1 MSLSDQSQQW
11 YPTSVQVTVLQA
23 RSLRIKGKNGTND
36 SYAIMQVAKDKFA
49 TSVAEKSVA
58 PVWKEE
64 ATFELPLFHNGNTEK
79 CTLHVHVM
87 HRALVGSD
95 KLLGHAVINL
105 LELSEVKSRNKT
117 EWHKLLDKAG
127 KPDKDRG
134 EVLVDIQFMKNN
146 LTASMFDLS
155 ATDKPRSRLGKFK
168 DKVRGKKKEGLSDS
182 ASAVVPSFTQVLTDS
197 EGEGEGEGGA
207 DKEEKKKKNKLKSL
221 FSPKSNLQRH
231 GLSQS
236 MSVLGPLP
244 EKDSSLSGSPSSGL
258 NEDSSEG
265 KNKFKFLTHKRTGSS
280 DSKAS
285 QGSLSLGRSKIHAP
299 LAEQSNLCINGS
311 HLYTEHP
318 HPRSART
325 GSTFSLA
332 SSGHGSMED
341 LRRAQG
347 RKSSSTSMDSLT
359 ALKQPSPWAEGE
371 SSRAE
376 EEEEEEEE
384 RVKMDEMKRKEEQER
399 KTLEEER
406 MRKEEQEKR
415 RIGKEVERL
424 RFEEEE
430 KTRKEEQENRKR
442 MEEEKIR
449 VEEES
454 RMMEEKKRRLKEEGE
469 ERVKKKEQEM
479 MRLQEEQ
486 KRWEEEE
493 RMRQEEHERMKR
505 EDRLRKEDERKM
517 REEEES
523 LKREKEERIKEE
535 EERIRREQEEDMQRR
550 EERQRE
556 IREEEERLRMEDEM
570 REEEVR
576 VKREQDRLREE
587 ERRVREEEERVRKA
601 EEEDRLRAEERRVR
615 EEEERVRKAEEED
628 RLRAEERRVREE
640 EERVRKAEEEDRLR
654 AEERRV
660 REEEER
666 VRKAEEEDRLRAE
679 MGIKRTEEEERIKR
693 EEEDRLRMEEEERKI
708 RKEEE
713 RIRRLERE
721 MLRKDEEQRKI
732 REEEERIRRSEEEIL
747 RKDEEERKIREGEER
762 IRRLEEE
769 RLRKEEAETMR
780 LEEKRGNE
788 QERSDKAQK
797 ERFRVEEENM
807 KTEELRQEEKRRNA
821 QMEEE
826 QRREEA
832 RAPLEEV
839 EKQMEQYSEAKVT
852 VCNNPFEE
860 VSPISSFDDSSSNN
874 LFEENPMTTTGPI
887 SCRINKVSAVK
898 PRPSSWGNPSKP
910 AISSNLFLSSS
921 SPELESSMDS
931 PRGTRENRDA
941 IDPSTNL
948 MEKKDP
954 PPVAPINQPWARKD
968 NWSSKSHSATP
979 TLAKTKPTKPPPP
992 LRCQS
997 STALVGSGDDQG
1009 SVSGKD
1015 HSSVRQDKGP
1025 APLPPDNQRW
1035 AHKDN
1040 WPSKSPGSATPTL
1053 TQKTPTKPQPPP
1065 RRHSA
1070 TSLVGSEHDLHL
1082 NESVSQDDSGVRRGK
1097 RPAPLP
1103 PDRPNQAPS
1112 QIQRDQSMTSVNQGH
1127 KDRVGASMF
1136 KVSQRVVQM
1145 IKPLRSSSTATTE
1158 HISGG
1163 QYSTHHG
1170 NQAEEPMPSATGGL
1184 VVAKHNKGPAPSRP
1198 QHLPGKTMPT
1208 VDVLDEQSNTE
1219 EHDSSVEFG
1228 PNNPFAEDCRME
1240 KSSGCGVEQSLTGER
1255 QGSPDSHNQQ
1265 SCTSTDADL
1274 GPFQKRVVG
1283 DTTEL
1288 PTPDVLPAEDVSCP
1302 TKSTSAKRA
1311 RAPLPPV
1318 KITSTFREEGAGKQS
1333 SGKLQSPGAPTSS
1346 KLSSGNWVK
1355 KQNGGVG
1362 VALPCVTLAQPPCF
1376 PSPAPSSIPHPE
1388 PLKGSGGR
1396 RDCPPQTTSSVPG
1409 QKTLLHAGALPSI
1422 TEQYS
1427 GEEAGGRGD
1436 RSASSTRRPHPV
1448 KPLSSLE
1455 NQPASNIH
1463 EGQAGKST
1471 GILGGLQE
1479 KIKVK
1484 DTGVKGPYSQLTQE
1498 ELISLVVKQQAQLS
1512 KRDDKIKE
1520 LEQYID
1526 NLLVRIIEEQPS
1538 ILMTMNSLK

>member
-1 MSLSDQSQQW
+1 MCQQS
-11 YPTSVQVTVLQA
+11 SA
-23 RSLRIKGKNGTND
+23 R
-36 SYAIMQVAKDKFA
+36 
-49 TSVAEKSVA
+49 
-58 PVWKEE
+58 
-64 ATFELPLFHNGNTEK
+64 
-79 CTLHVHVM
+79 
-87 HRALVGSD
+87 
-95 KLLGHAVINL
+95 
-105 LELSEVKSRNKT
+105 
-117 EWHKLLDKAG
+117 WHKLLDKAG

-244 EKDSSLSGSPSSGL
+244 EKDSSLSGSPSGL

-359 ALKQPSPWAEGE
+359 APKQPSPWAEGE

-376 EEEEEEEE
+376 EDEEEEEEE

-399 KTLEEER
+399 KKLEEER

-454 RMMEEKKRRLKEEGE
+454 RMMEERKRRLKEEGE

-479 MRLQEEQ
+479 MGLQEE
-486 KRWEEEE
+486 KEE
-493 RMRQEEHERMKR
+493 RMRREEHERRKR
-505 EDRLRKEDERKM
+505 EDRLRKEEDERKM
-517 REEEES
+517 REE
-523 LKREKEERIKEE
+523 EERIKEE
-535 EERIRREQEEDMQRR
+535 EERIRREQEEEMQRR
-550 EERQRE
+550 EERQRKM
-556 IREEEERLRMEDEM
+556 REEEERLRMEEEM

-576 VKREQDRLREE
+576 VKREQDRLRE
-587 ERRVREEEERVRKA
+587 
-601 EEEDRLRAEERRVR
+601 
-615 EEEERVRKAEEED
+615 
-628 RLRAEERRVREE
+628 
-640 EERVRKAEEEDRLR
+640 
-654 AEERRV
+654 EERRV

-693 EEEDRLRMEEEERKI
+693 EEEDRLRKEEEESKI
-708 RKEEE
+708 RKQEE
-713 RIRRLERE
+713 RIRRLEEE
-721 MLRKDEEQRKI
+721 MLRKDEEERKI
-732 REEEERIRRSEEEIL
+732 REEEERIRRLEEKMLRKEEEERTIREEEERIRRFEEEML
-747 RKDEEERKIREGEER
+747 RKDEEERKIREEEERIRRLEEERLRKEEEERKIGEEEERIRRLEEERLRKDEERKIREEEER

-780 LEEKRGNE
+780 LEEERGNE
-788 QERSDKAQK
+788 QERSDKEQK

-807 KTEELRQEEKRRNA
+807 KTGELRQEEKRRNA
-821 QMEEE
+821 QMEEA

-839 EKQMEQYSEAKVT
+839 EKQMEQYSEATVT

-860 VSPISSFDDSSSNN
+860 VSPTSSFDDSSSNN

-910 AISSNLFLSSS
+910 AISSNPFLSSS

-931 PRGTRENRDA
+931 PRGARENRDP

-954 PPVAPINQPWARKD
+954 APVAPINQPWARKD
-968 NWSSKSHSATP
+968 NWSSKSHCATP

-997 STALVGSGDDQG
+997 STALVGSGDNQG

-1035 AHKDN
+1035 AHEDN
-1040 WPSKSPGSATPTL
+1040 WPSKSNPGSATPTL

-1065 RRHSA
+1065 RRRSA

-1082 NESVSQDDSGVRRGK
+1082 NESVSQDDSGVRRDK

-1112 QIQRDQSMTSVNQGH
+1112 QTQRDQNMTSVNQGH
-1127 KDRVGASMF
+1127 KDRVGASMS
-1136 KVSQRVVQM
+1136 KVSQGVVQM
-1145 IKPLRSSSTATTE
+1145 ITPLRSSSTATTE

-1163 QYSTHHG
+1163 QSSTHHG

-1208 VDVLDEQSNTE
+1208 VDVLDEQSITE

-1240 KSSGCGVEQSLTGER
+1240 KSSGCGVENSLTGER

-1302 TKSTSAKRA
+1302 TKSTSAKQA

-1471 GILGGLQE
+1471 GVLGGLQE

-1484 DTGVKGPYSQLTQE
+1484 DTEVKGPYSQLTQE
-1498 ELISLVVKQQAQLS
+1498 ELISLVLKQQEQLS

>member
-36 SYAIMQVAKDKFA
+36 AYAIMQVAKDKFA

-134 EVLVDIQFMKNN
+134 EVLVDVQFMKNN

-207 DKEEKKKKNKLKSL
+207 DKEDKKKKNKLKSL

-244 EKDSSLSGSPSSGL
+244 EKDSSLSGSPSGL

-376 EEEEEEEE
+376 EDEEEE
-384 RVKMDEMKRKEEQER
+384 RVKMDEMKRKDDQER
-399 KTLEEER
+399 KKLEEER
-406 MRKEEQEKR
+406 MRKEEKEKR

-442 MEEEKIR
+442 MEEEEKIR

-454 RMMEEKKRRLKEEGE
+454 RMLEERKRRLKEEGE

-479 MRLQEEQ
+479 IRLQEEQ
-486 KRWEEEE
+486 ERWEEEE
-493 RMRQEEHERMKR
+493 R
-505 EDRLRKEDERKM
+505 
-517 REEEES
+517 
-523 LKREKEERIKEE
+523 
-535 EERIRREQEEDMQRR
+535 
-550 EERQRE
+550 
-556 IREEEERLRMEDEM
+556 
-570 REEEVR
+570 
-576 VKREQDRLREE
+576 
-587 ERRVREEEERVRKA
+587 
-601 EEEDRLRAEERRVR
+601 
-615 EEEERVRKAEEED
+615 
-628 RLRAEERRVREE
+628 
-640 EERVRKAEEEDRLR
+640 
-654 AEERRV
+654 
-660 REEEER
+660 
-666 VRKAEEEDRLRAE
+666 
-679 MGIKRTEEEERIKR
+679 
-693 EEEDRLRMEEEERKI
+693 I

-713 RIRRLERE
+713 E
-721 MLRKDEEQRKI
+721 RKI
-732 REEEERIRRSEEEIL
+732 REEEERIRKFEEEM
-747 RKDEEERKIREGEER
+747 
-762 IRRLEEE
+762 
-769 RLRKEEAETMR
+769 LRKEEAETMR
-780 LEEKRGNE
+780 LEEERGNE
-788 QERSDKAQK
+788 QERSDKEQK
-797 ERFRVEEENM
+797 ERFRVEEENI

-860 VSPISSFDDSSSNN
+860 VSPTSSFDDSSSNN

-910 AISSNLFLSSS
+910 AISSNPFLSSS

-931 PRGTRENRDA
+931 PRGARENRDA
-941 IDPSTNL
+941 IDPSANL

-954 PPVAPINQPWARKD
+954 APVAPINQPWARKD
-968 NWSSKSHSATP
+968 NWSSKSHCATP

-1015 HSSVRQDKGP
+1015 HSSVRQEKGP

-1040 WPSKSPGSATPTL
+1040 WPSKSNPGSATPTL

-1082 NESVSQDDSGVRRGK
+1082 NESVSQDDSGVRRDK

-1112 QIQRDQSMTSVNQGH
+1112 QIQRDQSMASVNRGH
-1127 KDRVGASMF
+1127 KDRVDASMS

-1145 IKPLRSSSTATTE
+1145 ITPLRSSSTAPTE

-1163 QYSTHHG
+1163 QSSTHHG
-1170 NQAEEPMPSATGGL
+1170 NQAEEPLPSATGGL

-1198 QHLPGKTMPT
+1198 QHLPGKTMPTPT

-1288 PTPDVLPAEDVSCP
+1288 PTPDALPAEDVSCP

-1318 KITSTFREEGAGKQS
+1318 KTTSTFREEGAGKQS

-1422 TEQYS
+1422 TEQNS

-1498 ELISLVVKQQAQLS
+1498 ELISLVLKQQEQLS

>member
-1 MSLSDQSQQW
+1 
-11 YPTSVQVTVLQA
+11 
-23 RSLRIKGKNGTND
+23 
-36 SYAIMQVAKDKFA
+36 
-49 TSVAEKSVA
+49 
-58 PVWKEE
+58 
-64 ATFELPLFHNGNTEK
+64 
-79 CTLHVHVM
+79 
-87 HRALVGSD
+87 
-95 KLLGHAVINL
+95 
-105 LELSEVKSRNKT
+105 
-117 EWHKLLDKAG
+117 
-127 KPDKDRG
+127 
-134 EVLVDIQFMKNN
+134 
-146 LTASMFDLS
+146 
-155 ATDKPRSRLGKFK
+155 
-168 DKVRGKKKEGLSDS
+168 
-182 ASAVVPSFTQVLTDS
+182 
-197 EGEGEGEGGA
+197 
-207 DKEEKKKKNKLKSL
+207 
-221 FSPKSNLQRH
+221 
-231 GLSQS
+231 
-236 MSVLGPLP
+236 
-244 EKDSSLSGSPSSGL
+244 
-258 NEDSSEG
+258 
-265 KNKFKFLTHKRTGSS
+265 
-280 DSKAS
+280 
-285 QGSLSLGRSKIHAP
+285 
-299 LAEQSNLCINGS
+299 
-311 HLYTEHP
+311 
-318 HPRSART
+318 
-325 GSTFSLA
+325 
-332 SSGHGSMED
+332 
-341 LRRAQG
+341 
-347 RKSSSTSMDSLT
+347 
-359 ALKQPSPWAEGE
+359 
-371 SSRAE
+371 
-376 EEEEEEEE
+376 
-384 RVKMDEMKRKEEQER
+384 
-399 KTLEEER
+399 
-406 MRKEEQEKR
+406 
-415 RIGKEVERL
+415 
-424 RFEEEE
+424 
-430 KTRKEEQENRKR
+430 
-442 MEEEKIR
+442 
-449 VEEES
+449 
-454 RMMEEKKRRLKEEGE
+454 
-469 ERVKKKEQEM
+469 
-479 MRLQEEQ
+479 
-486 KRWEEEE
+486 
-493 RMRQEEHERMKR
+493 
-505 EDRLRKEDERKM
+505 
-517 REEEES
+517 
-523 LKREKEERIKEE
+523 
-535 EERIRREQEEDMQRR
+535 
-550 EERQRE
+550 
-556 IREEEERLRMEDEM
+556 
-570 REEEVR
+570 
-576 VKREQDRLREE
+576 
-587 ERRVREEEERVRKA
+587 
-601 EEEDRLRAEERRVR
+601 
-615 EEEERVRKAEEED
+615 
-628 RLRAEERRVREE
+628 
-640 EERVRKAEEEDRLR
+640 
-654 AEERRV
+654 
-660 REEEER
+660 
-666 VRKAEEEDRLRAE
+666 
-679 MGIKRTEEEERIKR
+679 
-693 EEEDRLRMEEEERKI
+693 
-708 RKEEE
+708 
-713 RIRRLERE
+713 
-721 MLRKDEEQRKI
+721 
-732 REEEERIRRSEEEIL
+732 
-747 RKDEEERKIREGEER
+747 
-762 IRRLEEE
+762 
-769 RLRKEEAETMR
+769 
-780 LEEKRGNE
+780 
-788 QERSDKAQK
+788 
-797 ERFRVEEENM
+797 M

-839 EKQMEQYSEAKVT
+839 EKQMEQYSESKVT

-860 VSPISSFDDSSSNN
+860 VSPTSSFDDSSSNN

-910 AISSNLFLSSS
+910 AISSNPFLSSS

-931 PRGTRENRDA
+931 PRGARENRDA

-954 PPVAPINQPWARKD
+954 APVAAINQPWARKD
-968 NWSSKSHSATP
+968 NWSSKSHCATP

-1040 WPSKSPGSATPTL
+1040 WPSKSNPGSATPTL
-1053 TQKTPTKPQPPP
+1053 TQKPPTKPQPPP

-1082 NESVSQDDSGVRRGK
+1082 NESVSQDDSGVRRDK

-1112 QIQRDQSMTSVNQGH
+1112 QTQIMTSVNQGH
-1127 KDRVGASMF
+1127 KDRVGASMS

-1145 IKPLRSSSTATTE
+1145 ITPLRSSSTATTE

-1163 QYSTHHG
+1163 QSSTHHG

-1184 VVAKHNKGPAPSRP
+1184 VVVKHNKGPAPSRP

-1255 QGSPDSHNQQ
+1255 QGSPHSHNQQ

-1498 ELISLVVKQQAQLS
+1498 ELISLVLKQQEQLS
-1512 KRDDKIKE
+1512 KRDNKIKE

>member
-11 YPTSVQVTVLQA
+11 HPTSVQVTVLQA

-36 SYAIMQVAKDKFA
+36 AYAIMQVAKDKFA

-244 EKDSSLSGSPSSGL
+244 EKDSSLSGSPSGL

-359 ALKQPSPWAEGE
+359 ALKQPSPCAEGE

-376 EEEEEEEE
+376 EDEEEEEE

-399 KTLEEER
+399 KKLEEER
-406 MRKEEQEKR
+406 MGKEEQEKR

-454 RMMEEKKRRLKEEGE
+454 RMMEERKRRLKEEGE

-479 MRLQEEQ
+479 IRLQE
-486 KRWEEEE
+486 EEEE
-493 RMRQEEHERMKR
+493 RMRREEHERMKR

-517 REEEES
+517 REEEER

-535 EERIRREQEEDMQRR
+535 EERIRREQEEEMQRR
-550 EERQRE
+550 EERLRKM
-556 IREEEERLRMEDEM
+556 REEEERLRMEEEM

-576 VKREQDRLREE
+576 VKREQDRLR
-587 ERRVREEEERVRKA
+587 
-601 EEEDRLRAEERRVR
+601 D
-615 EEEERVRKAEEED
+615 
-628 RLRAEERRVREE
+628 
-640 EERVRKAEEEDRLR
+640 
-654 AEERRV
+654 EERRV

-693 EEEDRLRMEEEERKI
+693 EEEDRLRKEEEESKI
-708 RKEEE
+708 RKQEE
-713 RIRRLERE
+713 RIRILEEE

-732 REEEERIRRSEEEIL
+732 GEEEERIRRLEEEMLRKDEERKIGEEEERIRRLEEERL
-747 RKDEEERKIREGEER
+747 RKDEEERKIREEEERIRRLEEERLRKDEEERKIREEEERIRRLEEERLRKDEEERKIREEEER

-780 LEEKRGNE
+780 LEEERGNE
-788 QERSDKAQK
+788 QERSDKEQK

-807 KTEELRQEEKRRNA
+807 KTGELRQEEKRRNA
-821 QMEEE
+821 QMQEA

-860 VSPISSFDDSSSNN
+860 VSPTSSFDDSSSNN

-910 AISSNLFLSSS
+910 AISSNPFLSSS

-931 PRGTRENRDA
+931 PRGAKENRDA

-954 PPVAPINQPWARKD
+954 APVAPINQPWARKD
-968 NWSSKSHSATP
+968 NWSSKSHCATP

-1040 WPSKSPGSATPTL
+1040 WPGKSNPGSATPTL

-1082 NESVSQDDSGVRRGK
+1082 NESVSQDDSGVRRDK

-1112 QIQRDQSMTSVNQGH
+1112 QTQRDQSMTSVNQGH
-1127 KDRVGASMF
+1127 KDRVGASMS

-1145 IKPLRSSSTATTE
+1145 ITPLRSSSTATTE

-1163 QYSTHHG
+1163 QSSTHHG
-1170 NQAEEPMPSATGGL
+1170 NQAEEPMPSATRGL

-1409 QKTLLHAGALPSI
+1409 QKTLLHAEALPSI

-1484 DTGVKGPYSQLTQE
+1484 DTEVKGPYSQLTQE
-1498 ELISLVVKQQAQLS
+1498 ELISLVLKQQEQLS

>member
-36 SYAIMQVAKDKFA
+36 AYAIMQVAKDKFA

-95 KLLGHAVINL
+95 KLLGHAIINL

-244 EKDSSLSGSPSSGL
+244 EKDSSLSGSPSGL

-359 ALKQPSPWAEGE
+359 APKQPSPWAEGE

-376 EEEEEEEE
+376 EDEEEEEEE

-399 KTLEEER
+399 KKLEEER

-454 RMMEEKKRRLKEEGE
+454 RMMEERKRRLKEEGE

-479 MRLQEEQ
+479 MGLQEE
-486 KRWEEEE
+486 KEE
-493 RMRQEEHERMKR
+493 RMRREEHERRKR
-505 EDRLRKEDERKM
+505 EDRLRKEEDERKM
-517 REEEES
+517 REE
-523 LKREKEERIKEE
+523 EERIKEE
-535 EERIRREQEEDMQRR
+535 EERIRREQEEEMQRR
-550 EERQRE
+550 EERQRKM
-556 IREEEERLRMEDEM
+556 REEEERLRMEEEM

-576 VKREQDRLREE
+576 VKREQDRLRE
-587 ERRVREEEERVRKA
+587 
-601 EEEDRLRAEERRVR
+601 
-615 EEEERVRKAEEED
+615 
-628 RLRAEERRVREE
+628 
-640 EERVRKAEEEDRLR
+640 
-654 AEERRV
+654 EERRV

-693 EEEDRLRMEEEERKI
+693 EEEDRLRKEEEESKI
-708 RKEEE
+708 RKQEE
-713 RIRRLERE
+713 RIRRLEEE
-721 MLRKDEEQRKI
+721 MLRKDEEERKI
-732 REEEERIRRSEEEIL
+732 REEEERIRRLEEKMLRKEEEERTIREEEERIRRFEEEML
-747 RKDEEERKIREGEER
+747 RKDEEERKIREEEERIRRLEEERLRKEEEERKIGEEEERIRRLEEERLRKDEERKIREEEER

-780 LEEKRGNE
+780 LEEERGNE
-788 QERSDKAQK
+788 QERSDKEQK

-807 KTEELRQEEKRRNA
+807 KTGELRQEEKRRNA
-821 QMEEE
+821 QMEEA

-839 EKQMEQYSEAKVT
+839 EKQMEQYSEATVT

-860 VSPISSFDDSSSNN
+860 VSPTSSFDDSSSNN

-898 PRPSSWGNPSKP
+898 PRP
-910 AISSNLFLSSS
+910 
-921 SPELESSMDS
+921 
-931 PRGTRENRDA
+931 
-941 IDPSTNL
+941 
-948 MEKKDP
+948 
-954 PPVAPINQPWARKD
+954 
-968 NWSSKSHSATP
+968 
-979 TLAKTKPTKPPPP
+979 
-992 LRCQS
+992 
-997 STALVGSGDDQG
+997 
-1009 SVSGKD
+1009 
-1015 HSSVRQDKGP
+1015 
-1025 APLPPDNQRW
+1025 
-1035 AHKDN
+1035 
-1040 WPSKSPGSATPTL
+1040 
-1053 TQKTPTKPQPPP
+1053 
-1065 RRHSA
+1065 
-1070 TSLVGSEHDLHL
+1070 
-1082 NESVSQDDSGVRRGK
+1082 
-1097 RPAPLP
+1097 
-1103 PDRPNQAPS
+1103 
-1112 QIQRDQSMTSVNQGH
+1112 
-1127 KDRVGASMF
+1127 
-1136 KVSQRVVQM
+1136 
-1145 IKPLRSSSTATTE
+1145 
-1158 HISGG
+1158 
-1163 QYSTHHG
+1163 
-1170 NQAEEPMPSATGGL
+1170 
-1184 VVAKHNKGPAPSRP
+1184 
-1198 QHLPGKTMPT
+1198 
-1208 VDVLDEQSNTE
+1208 
-1219 EHDSSVEFG
+1219 
-1228 PNNPFAEDCRME
+1228 
-1240 KSSGCGVEQSLTGER
+1240 
-1255 QGSPDSHNQQ
+1255 
-1265 SCTSTDADL
+1265 
-1274 GPFQKRVVG
+1274 
-1283 DTTEL
+1283 
-1288 PTPDVLPAEDVSCP
+1288 
-1302 TKSTSAKRA
+1302 
-1311 RAPLPPV
+1311 
-1318 KITSTFREEGAGKQS
+1318 
-1333 SGKLQSPGAPTSS
+1333 
-1346 KLSSGNWVK
+1346 
-1355 KQNGGVG
+1355 
-1362 VALPCVTLAQPPCF
+1362 
-1376 PSPAPSSIPHPE
+1376 
-1388 PLKGSGGR
+1388 
-1396 RDCPPQTTSSVPG
+1396 
-1409 QKTLLHAGALPSI
+1409 
-1422 TEQYS
+1422 
-1427 GEEAGGRGD
+1427 
-1436 RSASSTRRPHPV
+1436 HPV

-1471 GILGGLQE
+1471 GVLGGLQE

-1484 DTGVKGPYSQLTQE
+1484 DTEVKGPYSQLTQE
-1498 ELISLVVKQQAQLS
+1498 ELISLVLKQQEQLS